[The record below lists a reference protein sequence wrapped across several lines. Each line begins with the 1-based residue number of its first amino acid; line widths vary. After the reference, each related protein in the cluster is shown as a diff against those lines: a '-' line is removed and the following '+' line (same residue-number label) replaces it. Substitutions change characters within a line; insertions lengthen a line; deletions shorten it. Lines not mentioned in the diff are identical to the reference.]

1 MDVRAQLASVFH
13 LDKCIG
19 CHTCSLA
26 CKNLW
31 TSRPGTE
38 YMWWNNVETK
48 PGTGYPTLWE
58 DQGKYRGGWELK
70 GNSLKPRLGGRLGMM
85 TNLFFNPYLPTMD
98 DYYEPWT
105 YQYDHLF
112 TSPQGPDQPTAKP
125 ISKVTG
131 KYIDIE
137 AGPNWDDDLGGSSV
151 YARNDINLAGLT
163 EAEQQALFQLEQMAF
178 FYIPRICNHC
188 LNPGCVSVCP
198 SGAIYK
204 RAEDGIVLVSQEKCR
219 GWRFCVNGCPYKKTY
234 YNWQAGKAEKCILCY
249 PRMETGQAPACFHS
263 CVGRIRYAGVLLYDA
278 DRIQE
283 IAMAPESEL
292 VAAQRSIILNPADPA
307 VIASARKSGLDDEWL
322 GAAQNSPIYKFVK
335 EWELALPLHAEFRTL
350 PMLFYI
356 PPLLPVIAS
365 TNNGN
370 YNLANGQFFG
380 NIESSRIPIKYMS
393 HLFSAGNEE
402 IIKSVLRK
410 LWAGRSYQQA
420 SRVGNIDEG
429 QAAAQLT
436 EAGCTAEDAEQISQ
450 LTALP
455 RFNDRFVLP
464 PYHREEAIEQL
475 TGDTQQHKGQVG
487 FGYSAPPRRGP

>member
-1 MDVRAQLASVFH
+1 
-13 LDKCIG
+13 
-19 CHTCSLA
+19 
-26 CKNLW
+26 
-31 TSRPGTE
+31 
-38 YMWWNNVETK
+38 
-48 PGTGYPTLWE
+48 
-58 DQGKYRGGWELK
+58 
-70 GNSLKPRLGGRLGMM
+70 MM

-112 TSPQGPDQPTAKP
+112 TSPQGVDQPTARP

-163 EAEQQALFQLEQMAF
+163 EAEQQALFRLEQMVF

-204 RAEDGIVLVSQEKCR
+204 RAEDGVVLVSQEKCR
-219 GWRFCVNGCPYKKTY
+219 GWRFCVSGCPYKKTY
-234 YNWQAGKAEKCILCY
+234 YNWQTGKAEKCILCY
-249 PRMETGQAPACFHS
+249 PRVETGQAPACFHS

-278 DRIQE
+278 DRIQK

-307 VIASARKSGLDDEWL
+307 VIAAARKNGLDDEWL
-322 GAAQNSPIYKFVK
+322 GAAQKSPVYKFVK

-356 PPLLPVIAS
+356 PPLLPVVAS
-365 TNNGN
+365 IDNGN
-370 YNLANGQFFG
+370 YNLADGEFFG
-380 NIESSRIPIKYMS
+380 NVESSRIPIKYMAR
-393 HLFSAGNEE
+393 LFSAGNEE

-410 LWAGRSYQQA
+410 LWAVRSYQQA
-420 SRVGNIDEG
+420 SRVGNIDES

-436 EAGCTAEDAEQISQ
+436 EAGLTAEVADQISR

-455 RFNDRFVLP
+455 RFSDRYVLP
-464 PYHREEAIEQL
+464 PYHREEAIEEL
-475 TGDTQQHKGQVG
+475 TGDIQQHKAQVG